1 MVTQRLFSYGTLRQP
16 EVQEAL
22 FGRPLPTV
30 PDSLPGYRL
39 EWLLITDAAVIAK
52 SGSDRHPILRK
63 GAMTDSIPGAYL
75 ELSERELLAADAY
88 EVDDYA
94 RTSVT
99 LASGVDAWVY
109 VASNELCV
117 NRGRLRPTPEWAL
130 PARLRFRRLDRA
142 GRTREQRHGNLTQP
156 GLRDDCVGRPPVI
169 GVFLFGDK
177 PAS

>member
-22 FGRPLPTV
+22 FGRPLPTM

-117 NRGRLRPTPEWAL
+117 NRDGSDPRRNGLCRP
-130 PARLRFRRLDRA
+130 
-142 GRTREQRHGNLTQP
+142 G
-156 GLRDDCVGRPPVI
+156 
-169 GVFLFGDK
+169 
-177 PAS
+177 